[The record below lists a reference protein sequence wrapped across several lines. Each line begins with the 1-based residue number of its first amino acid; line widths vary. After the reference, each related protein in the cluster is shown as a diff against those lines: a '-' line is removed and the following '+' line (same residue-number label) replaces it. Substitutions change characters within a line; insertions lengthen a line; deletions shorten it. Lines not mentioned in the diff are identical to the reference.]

1 MADDTTINKLD
12 GTLKEL
18 TGMSQE
24 ELIARREQKAQ
35 LVAQREELA
44 SVKKELEGL
53 GKESVKSSKFL
64 KLQNKLA
71 EDEKQFERKKFTDML
86 KERAR
91 GAKRAIFV
99 HRGQPSEFDLEFD
112 LSQKKDPSSHPCWR
126 CHRIDHHHHGCCCF
140 DHHHR
145 RRRRDGHL
153 SRHRR
158 KLRDR
163 IGARVSPC
171 GSRG

>member
-44 SVKKELEGL
+44 AVKKELEGL
-53 GKESVKSSKFL
+53 GKESVKSGKFL

-86 KERAR
+86 KERA
-91 GAKRAIFV
+91 K
-99 HRGQPSEFDLEFD
+99 
-112 LSQKKDPSSHPCWR
+112 
-126 CHRIDHHHHGCCCF
+126 
-140 DHHHR
+140 
-145 RRRRDGHL
+145 
-153 SRHRR
+153 
-158 KLRDR
+158 
-163 IGARVSPC
+163 GARAALVQGP
-171 GSRG
+171 GNAMAAAGAGLKQVLVKHLVVLVV